1 MFQHVFDEMN
11 NMLDEI
17 VKHYPSAHGPK
28 KQALVHNWNM
38 LKSMS
43 EGIIDEW
50 LHFEEKMALFRES
63 AVAAPIFPL
72 TESPELQLDSFIR
85 GQGYYKLL
93 MFRPAI
99 NQFAT
104 AASVYPDSLL
114 IRLYKA
120 MAHLHLGETEEA
132 SGYLTSILP
141 LVDDKRFLQ
150 AMIYNALGC
159 IQVINGRTE
168 HARDYFTLAIQSDPT
183 LPDPLNNLEVCHKN
197 RGQLQY
203 GSQLISLL

>member
-11 NMLDEI
+11 NMLDDI

-28 KQALVHNWNM
+28 KQLLIHNWNM

-63 AVAAPIFPL
+63 TAAVPVFSL
-72 TESPELQLDSFIR
+72 TESPELQLGSFIR

-99 NQFAT
+99 TQFAE
-104 AASVYPDSLL
+104 AAVVYPESLL

-120 MAHLHLGETEEA
+120 MAHLHLGELEEA
-132 SGYLTSILP
+132 SGYLLSILP
-141 LVDDKRFLQ
+141 LAENKRFLQ
-150 AMIYNALGC
+150 AIIYNALGC
-159 IQVINGRTE
+159 IHVINGRNDN
-168 HARDYFTLAIQSDPT
+168 ACNYFTLAIQSDPT
-183 LPDPLNNLEVCHKN
+183 LPDPLNNLEVCHN
-197 RGQLQY
+197 NCGQLQY

>member
-50 LHFEEKMALFRES
+50 LRFEEKMAIFREG
-63 AVAAPIFPL
+63 AAASPVFPP
-72 TESPELQLDSFIR
+72 TEFPEMQLDAFIR

-93 MFRPAI
+93 MFSPALTHF
-99 NQFAT
+99 Q
-104 AASVYPDSLL
+104 AAAAIYPESLL
-114 IRLYKA
+114 IRLYTA
-120 MAHLHLGETEEA
+120 MTHLHLGETVEA
-132 SGYLTSILP
+132 SGYLLSILP
-141 LVDDKRFLQ
+141 LADDARLQ
-150 AMIYNALGC
+150 AMIFNALGC
-159 IQVINGRTE
+159 IQFINGRADQ
-168 HARDYFTLAIQSDPT
+168 AREYFTRAIQTDPT
-183 LPDPLNNLEVCHKN
+183 LPDPLINLEVCHKN
-197 RGQLQY
+197 CGELQY
-203 GSQLISLL
+203 GSPLISLL